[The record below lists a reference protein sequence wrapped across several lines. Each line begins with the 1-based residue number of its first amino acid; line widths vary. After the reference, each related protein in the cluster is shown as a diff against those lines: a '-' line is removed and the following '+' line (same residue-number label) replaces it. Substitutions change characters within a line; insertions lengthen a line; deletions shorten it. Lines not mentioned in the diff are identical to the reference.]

1 MSRNRYLPPSLL
13 LSVALLAGCGGG
25 GDDPSPAPLPV
36 QPPSSS
42 LSISAVLDPDKTYE
56 VGDLAAGWLMRV
68 PQGALGDQPT
78 TLEMR
83 TTTEAELKTLGV
95 PPDARVLS
103 LTANGQH
110 NVRLQELV
118 EIAAQIP
125 PKLKQASPWEL
136 MYGYHTANGWEYWP
150 FKDVDMA
157 AGVAVI
163 EMQHFSWTL
172 EPVQP
177 STAERL
183 TVYSRTMAAQYT
195 QKELSRQ
202 ALVQKLGPDLEQ
214 TLASLGVTDRAVIK
228 NLSTNMIAY
237 LESAHI
243 DYALTANAALS
254 PLDSIARIATG
265 NEDERKEKSL
275 EITARALH
283 WALAKGGPGKWPAN
297 AIGSFGSLGTAV
309 GALAGGDSEAAGNA
323 IYSVL
328 KGVISTAAPHAGLVF
343 LVGEAAVGSVLNA
356 VDAFTASE
364 LEKAY
369 QVYAGHSSGKGYYD
383 EGSGD
388 IEALLEQ
395 MAGGG
400 RQQET
405 RILANYCA
413 KRAISPCE
421 LDQPEREYALDKG
434 RESLKAYFVQ
444 RKANE
449 EIYKTFE
456 LQEKEFVAELEKDAY
471 LLNDSSFNK
480 YFGDGDGGLTFDI
493 EDRLL
498 RIYRVRS
505 SLREIFNGPN
515 AAKMTHRDM
524 VLAIRFWMTNKV
536 NKTVPKF
543 YEWAIEQGYTSSS
556 FKTDVVIPPLVVTST
571 FKRTVIA
578 SDLTWTTTISRAGEL
593 HANTRRFIDG
603 ASWLCNL
610 EVNWILPTAHSQPLA
625 MTISR
630 SIQVDGIIRNVDGFS
645 VEYVSYAGPSMQLAD
660 GSFVDRR
667 GDELGPNTSWSK
679 TDKAFV
685 RELNFLPPERF
696 LAFAYGPPSIYLE
709 LDGLCGGSSHT
720 TINFDYQE

>member
-1 MSRNRYLPPSLL
+1 MTSNKRFKPATLLMCAVL
-13 LSVALLAGCGGG
+13 LSGCGGS
-25 GDDPSPAPLPV
+25 DETSPASPPS
-36 QPPSSS
+36 QPPSSAM
-42 LSISAVLDPDKTYE
+42 SINVTLDPDKAYD
-56 VGDLAAGWLMRV
+56 VGDIQNGWLMRV
-68 PQGALGDQPT
+68 PKGALGDQPT

-83 TTTEAELKTLGV
+83 TATEAELTTLGV
-95 PPDARVLS
+95 PLDSRVLS
-103 LTANGQH
+103 LSANGQH

-118 EIAAQIP
+118 EIAAPIP

-150 FKDVDMA
+150 FKEVDMA

-163 EMQHFSWTL
+163 EAQHFSWFL
-172 EPVQP
+172 QPVQP
-177 STAERL
+177 STTERL
-183 TVYSRTMAAQYT
+183 TVYSRTMAAEYT
-195 QKELSRQ
+195 QKELARQ
-202 ALVQKLGPDLEQ
+202 ALVQKLGPDLDK
-214 TLASLGVTDRAVIK
+214 TLAGLGITDRAVIK

-275 EITARALH
+275 EIIAKALH
-283 WALAKGGPGKWPAN
+283 WSLAKGGPGKWQASG
-297 AIGSFGSLGTAV
+297 IGALGSLGTAV

-323 IYSVL
+323 TYSVL
-328 KGVISTAAPHAGLVF
+328 KGLLSTAAPGTGLVF
-343 LVGEAAVGSVLNA
+343 MVGEAAVGSVLNA

-369 QVYAGHSSGKGYYD
+369 QVYAGHSSGKGYY
-383 EGSGD
+383 EAGSGN
-388 IEALLEQ
+388 IEALLAE

-405 RILANYCA
+405 RILDNYCA
-413 KRAISPCE
+413 KRMISPCE
-421 LDQPEREYALDKG
+421 LDLREREYALDKG

-480 YFGDGDGGLTFDI
+480 YFGDGDGGLAFDI
-493 EDRLL
+493 EDRLQ
-498 RIYRVRS
+498 RIYRVRDA
-505 SLREIFNGPN
+505 LREIFDGPN

-556 FKTDVVIPPLVVTST
+556 FKSDVVAPGICVGGQPSL
-571 FKRTVIA
+571 IA
-578 SDLTWTTTISRAGEL
+578 SGERYNHGDISMINRDDVMDCPPWEETSYLNVLRG
-593 HANTRRFIDG
+593 
-603 ASWLCNL
+603 
-610 EVNWILPTAHSQPLA
+610 VN
-625 MTISR
+625 
-630 SIQVDGIIRNVDGFS
+630 
-645 VEYVSYAGPSMQLAD
+645 VS
-660 GSFVDRR
+660 F
-667 GDELGPNTSWSK
+667 
-679 TDKAFV
+679 
-685 RELNFLPPERF
+685 
-696 LAFAYGPPSIYLE
+696 
-709 LDGLCGGSSHT
+709 LDGQIIASTPESGGHPQKVSGTYDACTGDFNFNFELLGATGSWGDWSGTVKGSLNRPGLAKGTVSGTWQGNFSSSFEGKSCVRNLSG
-720 TINFDYQE
+720 TID